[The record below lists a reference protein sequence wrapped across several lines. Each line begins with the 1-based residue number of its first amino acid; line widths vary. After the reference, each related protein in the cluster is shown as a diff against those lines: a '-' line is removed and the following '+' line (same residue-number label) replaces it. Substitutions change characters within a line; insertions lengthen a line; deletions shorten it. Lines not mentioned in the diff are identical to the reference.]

1 MSKYDDNKKKLPD
14 LDKFPTSKKS
24 FLHDIYRK
32 ASKYNLSD
40 KQVVAAQRAW
50 DQEHQVKQGAT
61 GWKKF
66 TDDQIEKL
74 DTLFKYLSI
83 SWGGSPHSY
92 EFMVSLRDQL
102 HAKGSMSAKQEAA
115 LIRKMLKIKKAVMKH
130 IWQGY

>member
-1 MSKYDDNKKKLPD
+1 MTKYELNKKKLPD
-14 LDKFPTSKKS
+14 LDKFPTSKKQ
-24 FLHDIYRK
+24 FLHDIHYK
-32 ASKYNLSD
+32 ASKYVLSD
-40 KQVVAAQRAW
+40 KQVAAAQRAW
-50 DQEHQVKQGAT
+50 DQEHSPKVAGT

-74 DTLFKYLSI
+74 DTLFRYLSI

-92 EFMVSLRDQL
+92 EFMQSLKDQL
-102 HAKGSMSAKQEAA
+102 HAKKALSAKQEAA